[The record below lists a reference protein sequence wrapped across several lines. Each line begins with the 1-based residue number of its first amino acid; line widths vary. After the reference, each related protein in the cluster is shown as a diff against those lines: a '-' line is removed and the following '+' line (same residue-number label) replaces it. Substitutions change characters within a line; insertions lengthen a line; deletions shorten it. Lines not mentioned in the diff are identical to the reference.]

1 MKKSLLATTLLCLTI
16 FGLTAQINFTEIDLQ
31 EAGKVYVT
39 KTDTTTTVN
48 LGTPSASSQNWD
60 FSSLLMHY
68 MSGPW
73 FDSTSY
79 IQYSIDFPTSNLYTY
94 GPAYM
99 FGGFHGAA
107 PVSEQGMN
115 NGYMFWRKD
124 VDGFWAEGFLSDDGE
139 YAGMPTHFTPHELIL
154 GTPATYGTFYS
165 NSSQWKLNF
174 DVNASDVDTLYQVN
188 TEKTQECDAWGSL
201 TTPAGTFPDV
211 LRIHEWGVKVDSVKS
226 YLMGNPGP
234 ALEIARDTFNN
245 YIFITNGIH
254 YPLVHVKAD
263 KNNVIRSIEHYA
275 MTATMGT
282 DKLMGEAI
290 KIYPN
295 PVSEYLYIDLGSKEY
310 HSSELLVFNAI
321 GQEVIRHSIESDL
334 LKLDV
339 RSLQA
344 GMYIYV
350 IGDKA
355 GKFSIKR

>member
-1 MKKSLLATTLLCLTI
+1 MKLKLLTTTLLSFTSVSLM
-16 FGLTAQINFTEIDLQ
+16 AQITFTSVDLQ

-39 KTDTTTTVN
+39 KTDTTTAVN
-48 LGTPSASSQNWD
+48 LGTPSASAQNWD
-60 FSSLLMHY
+60 YSSLLMHY

-79 IQYSIDFPTSNLYTY
+79 IQYAVDFPTSNLYTY
-94 GPAYM
+94 GPAFM

-154 GTPATYGTFYS
+154 GTPATYGTSYT

-245 YIFITNGIH
+245 YIFIANGIH

-275 MTATMGT
+275 MTATMGINEIT
-282 DKLMGEAI
+282 DEYI
-290 KIYPN
+290 TVYPN
-295 PVSEYLYIDLGSKEY
+295 PASDFININLGKQAFI
-310 HSSELLVFNAI
+310 SSEVIVFNTQ
-321 GQEVIRHSIESDL
+321 GREVLRQQLNDATEQ
-334 LKLDV
+334 LDV
-339 RSLQA
+339 RSLQS
-344 GMYIYV
+344 GMYLFV
-350 IGDKA
+350 VGDQA
-355 GKFSIKR
+355 GKFTIRR